1 MDASRYK
8 SEEGAKTLGF
18 WEILWRGFA
27 MGVAELVPGIS
38 GGTVAFIT
46 NIYRELISLPWPL
59 SIFRHSKIY

>member
-8 SEEGAKTLGF
+8 SEEEHVTLGF

-46 NIYRELISLPWPL
+46 NIYLGEIAYFGRSDI
-59 SIFRHSKIY
+59 HK